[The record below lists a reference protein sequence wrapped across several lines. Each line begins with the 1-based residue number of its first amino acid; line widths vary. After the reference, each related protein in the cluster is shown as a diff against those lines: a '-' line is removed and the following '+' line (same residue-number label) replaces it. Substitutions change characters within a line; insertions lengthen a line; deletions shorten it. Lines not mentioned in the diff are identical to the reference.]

1 MMSAACFSR
10 IPISHM
16 SVFRLFYVS
25 SVAVPNGGDAV
36 PAILAV
42 SRRNNWRLDVTGCLL
57 FSGSYFGQ
65 VLEGAKPV
73 VEALAAR
80 IAADPRHGRVRV
92 LSETSSTTRH
102 YNDWAMGY
110 IHDLSLED
118 ELASLLDDERPDPA
132 RLVTALARMQPDTVM
147 GPL

>member
-1 MMSAACFSR
+1 MT
-10 IPISHM
+10 
-16 SVFRLFYVS
+16 VFRLFYVS
-25 SVAVPNGGDAV
+25 AVAVPYDGDAV

-80 IAADPRHGRVRV
+80 IAADPRHGRVCV
-92 LSETSSTTRH
+92 LSQSSSATRR
-102 YNDWAMGY
+102 YNDWSMGY
-110 IHDLSLED
+110 LHDLSLED
-118 ELASLLDDERPDPA
+118 ELARMLTDAEPDST
-132 RLVTALARMQPDTVM
+132 RLVAVLNRMRPDTVM
-147 GPL
+147 GAL

>member
-1 MMSAACFSR
+1 MMSAGRLPRSDPA
-10 IPISHM
+10 M

-25 SVAVPNGGDAV
+25 AAAMPNGSDDV
-36 PAILAV
+36 PSILSV

-65 VLEGAKPV
+65 VLEGSKPV

-92 LSETSSTTRH
+92 LSESSSSTRH
-102 YNDWAMGY
+102 YNDWSMGY
-110 IHDLSLED
+110 LHDMSLED
-118 ELASLLDDERPDPA
+118 ELARLLTDERPDPA
-132 RLVTALARMQPDTVM
+132 RLIKALARMRPDTVM
-147 GPL
+147 GAL